1 MRRFVLHRLLVSL
14 LVILTVSIVG
24 FSLLR
29 LSGNLAAVLAG
40 EGATPADI
48 AKVAHEYG
56 LDRPLYIQYVD
67 WAIGL
72 LHGDLGRS
80 LFSGDSVAHLIATR
94 IGVTLTLAS
103 ASLVLGLVIAIPLGV
118 IAATRPNSWLDRGA
132 LMLAVFGQAIPGF
145 WFGLILIYVFGIM
158 LKWLPI
164 SGAENWREF
173 VLPTIALG
181 VSIMPSIMR
190 LTRAGMIE
198 VLSSDYIRAARA
210 AGLGRLSILFR
221 HALRNAILPVVSV
234 AAVQFGLLLGGSV
247 IIESVFAMNG
257 IGLLAFEAIG
267 NADFPVVQAILI
279 FVSVGYVVLTFL
291 AEMINARLDPRI
303 RL

>member
-1 MRRFVLHRLLVSL
+1 MRRFILRRLLVSL
-14 LVILTVSIVG
+14 LVILTVSVVG

-56 LDRPLYIQYVD
+56 LDQPLYLQYVD
-67 WAIGL
+67 WVLGL
-72 LHGDLGRS
+72 LRGDLGKS

-94 IGVTLTLAS
+94 IGVTLTLATF
-103 ASLVLGLVIAIPLGV
+103 SLVLGLVIAIPLGV
-118 IAATRPNSWLDRGA
+118 VAATRPNSWLDRGA

-164 SGAENWREF
+164 SGADNWREF

-210 AGLGRLSILFR
+210 AGLAPLSILFK

-257 IGLLAFEAIG
+257 IGLLAYQAIG

-291 AEMINARLDPRI
+291 AELINARLDPRI